1 MMSVGDFNTV
11 LYSPP
16 EYIIDVISSQ
26 ESKINGGTR
35 WTISDVSLKSGEDLN
50 TARHDL
56 LNLATATGSYM
67 YD

>member
-1 MMSVGDFNTV
+1 MMSGGVFNTV

-35 WTISDVSLKSGEDLN
+35 WTDVSVKSGEDLN
-50 TARHDL
+50 TVRL
-56 LNLATATGSYM
+56 I
-67 YD
+67 

>member
-1 MMSVGDFNTV
+1 MMSGGVFNTL

-35 WTISDVSLKSGEDLN
+35 WTDVSVKFEAELWQFKG
-50 TARHDL
+50 AQ
-56 LNLATATGSYM
+56 
-67 YD
+67 

>member
-1 MMSVGDFNTV
+1 MMSGGVFNTV

-26 ESKINGGTR
+26 ESKMNGGTR
-35 WTISDVSLKSGEDLN
+35 WTDVSVKSGEDLH
-50 TARHDL
+50 TVRHDL
-56 LNLATATGSYM
+56 LNLATATGSNM

>member
-1 MMSVGDFNTV
+1 MISGDFNTV

-16 EYIIDVISSQ
+16 EYIIDVISQ

-35 WTISDVSLKSGEDLN
+35 WTISDVSVKSGKDLN
-50 TARHDL
+50 TARRDL

-67 YD
+67 YV